1 MMTFS
6 FEDRKQ
12 ALSDLRERHFDLVIV
27 GGGINGAGAARD
39 AVLRGMS
46 VALIEASDF
55 ASGTSSRSSKL
66 IHGGIRY
73 LENLEF
79 HLVFEALNE
88 RTRLFRMAPHLVH
101 PLRFMMPLYEQGR
114 VGMFKVGLGMW
125 LYDALALFEMPE
137 LHERLNAEQS
147 AHRQPMLQTKDLLGS
162 YVYSDAYMDDD
173 RLVFE
178 TLRAARGPNLACANY
193 VRAIGAEFSNGP
205 SAEKQITGVQCRDE
219 KTGETF
225 TVRGRQVMSTV
236 GAWTDELGE
245 SFFKHWKKVLR
256 PTKGVH
262 LTFEKKR
269 FPLSS
274 AVVMG
279 AESRIVFGI
288 PRHEM
293 VIVGT
298 TDTDFEGDPSKVSA
312 TPEDVRYLLGVVE
325 QYFPGAKLTA
335 QDIVATYAGVRP
347 LVKDEAETEGKTSR
361 EHTIWTDESGVVFV
375 AGGKYTTY
383 RLIAEQAV
391 DHCLKARPIE
401 DRVRYRAG
409 DSAQPLNPL
418 VTQESIEDNDERK
431 SWLRH
436 YTQLSDDE
444 VTWLVDRHG
453 GETNEI
459 LRRYGHQLSYWEYEA
474 LHAID
479 QTMCLH
485 LVDFFTRRVPL
496 VLSRADHGLSVLP
509 SVLPH
514 FVQRLGWTAE
524 QSRSEIAA
532 LESYLEREFSWRRSF
547 A

>member
-1 MMTFS
+1 MTTTFS
-6 FEDRKQ
+6 FKDRAQ
-12 ALSDLRERHFDLVIV
+12 ALNDMRGRHFDLVIV

-88 RTRLFRMAPHLVH
+88 RTRLFQMAPHLVH
-101 PLRFMMPLYEQGR
+101 PLRFMMPLYEKGR

-137 LHERLNAEQS
+137 LHERLNAVES
-147 AHRQPMLQTKDLLGS
+147 AERQPLLQTKELLGS

-178 TLRAARGPNLACANY
+178 TLRAARGPELACANY
-193 VRAIGAEFSNGP
+193 VRAVGAEFSGT
-205 SAEKQITGVQCRDE
+205 QITGVRCRDE

-225 TVRGRQVMSTV
+225 TVHGRQVMSTV
-236 GAWTDELGE
+236 GPWTDELGE

-279 AESRIVFGI
+279 AESRIVFAI

-298 TDTDFEGDPSKVSA
+298 TDTDFQGDPAKVSA
-312 TPEDVRYLLGVVE
+312 TPEDVRYLLGVVD
-325 QYFPGAKLTA
+325 QYFPGAQLTA
-335 QDIVATYAGVRP
+335 EDIVATYAGVRP
-347 LVKDEAETEGKTSR
+347 LVKDDAESEGKTSR

-383 RLIAEQAV
+383 RLISEQAV

-409 DSAQPLNPL
+409 ASAQPLNPL
-418 VTQESIEDNDERK
+418 VTQESMQDNDERK
-431 SWLRH
+431 EWLLQF
-436 YTQLSDDE
+436 TQLSDE
-444 VTWLVDRHG
+444 EATWLVERHG

-459 LRRYGHQLSYWEYEA
+459 LRRYGSHLAYWEYEA

-485 LVDFFTRRVPL
+485 LVDFFARRVPL
-496 VLSRADHGLSVLP
+496 ILARADHGQTVLP
-509 SVLPH
+509 LVLPH
-514 FVQRLGWTAE
+514 FVERLGWSTE
-524 QSRSEIAA
+524 QSRHEVSA
-532 LESYLEREFSWRRSF
+532 LEAHIEREFSWRASLK
-547 A
+547 